1 MRVLFVCT
9 GNSFRS
15 PLAEAL
21 ARKYVP
27 EMEVESAGT
36 HPATQIAGNAKR
48 FLEEDGA
55 LKFVKPGPE
64 RLTQRAI
71 EDADIIVAMK
81 QEHRDFIIGHF
92 DAYDKD
98 IRVWNIEDPINPGV
112 DDRKAFKAIRAKVK
126 ELDKEV

>member
-36 HPATQIAGNAKR
+36 HPAAGIAGNAKR

-55 LKFVKPGPE
+55 RKFVKPGPE
-64 RLTQRAI
+64 RITQRAI
-71 EDADIIVAMK
+71 EDADRIVAMK
-81 QEHRDFIIGHF
+81 QEHRDFIIKHF
-92 DAYDKD
+92 DAHDSD
-98 IRVWNIEDPINPGV
+98 IRVWDIDDPINPGV
-112 DDRKAFKAIRAKVK
+112 DDRKAFRAIRARVK
-126 ELDKEV
+126 ELENEV